1 MPPRRNLAEFRRS
14 RIDGPSLSC
23 ETGFVRCPESET
35 EGPNRE
41 YGEDDPIGAETVAAP
56 ATVSGEVLMQFA
68 TGKPGRP
75 HQNHRPASQE
85 TCRTNGRIRLNG
97 LTEGD
102 MTTKTISTSFTISQ
116 RATAGII
123 SLFMGCSMVFM
134 VGLSHISAV
143 HNAAHDTRHAIG
155 FPCH

>member
-1 MPPRRNLAEFRRS
+1 MPRS
-14 RIDGPSLSC
+14 
-23 ETGFVRCPESET
+23 EA

-56 ATVSGEVLMQFA
+56 ATVSGEDLMQFA

-75 HQNHRPASQE
+75 HQTHRPASQE

-102 MTTKTISTSFTISQ
+102 MTTKTITSTRSISQ

-123 SLFMGCSMVFM
+123 SLFLGCSMVFM
-134 VGLSHISAV
+134 VGLSQISQV
-143 HNAAHDTRHAIG
+143 HSAAHDTRHAIG